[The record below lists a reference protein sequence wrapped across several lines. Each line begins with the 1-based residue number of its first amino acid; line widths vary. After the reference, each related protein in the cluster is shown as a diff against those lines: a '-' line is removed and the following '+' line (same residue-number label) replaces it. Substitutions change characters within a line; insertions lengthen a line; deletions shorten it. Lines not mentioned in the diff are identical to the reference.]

1 MPLQEL
7 VPKIDNRR
15 YQDIVAEARTRI
27 PRYTPEWTDLNDNDP
42 GITLVELFAWM
53 SDLLLYRLG
62 KVPELNYL
70 KFLELIGI
78 ELLPA
83 EPASAEVTFPV
94 LPTTTEPYVIVP
106 MNTPVSAEAVGDDR
120 PIVFETERSL
130 IALTAAL
137 ASVQVFDG
145 YAFTDVTVVNT
156 EAEDPFPPFGPAAA
170 DGAALLLG
178 FDYNAPFPEVKLDL
192 AVVFAAPRT
201 PSRAVE
207 CGPDSVP
214 VINTAEVLWEYWSGS
229 DWRALSVLKDETR
242 TFLRAGHVVLKTPA
256 KGKMAKLSVNGS
268 PQLYWIRAVVKR
280 SAWDSPPQILA
291 IRTNTVAVQQAE
303 TARDEVLGGTDGE
316 PNQIHTLANSPVL
329 PGTLVL
335 EVDEGD
341 GFVEWTRVDDL
352 YGSGPDDRHYV
363 LNRTTGEVR
372 FGNGTRGAIPVANPE
387 NPGGNVVAR
396 RYRFGGGL
404 RGNVAAG
411 AIKTMDISVPGIA
424 EDQVGNLLPAAG
436 GRDEETLQAAK
447 ERAPATLKANNRA
460 VTAEDFE
467 EIARRV
473 GTVKRARALPLHHP
487 QFPDVNVP
495 GVVSVI
501 VIPENDEPN
510 PMPSEGTIR
519 SVCALLNRTR
529 LLTTEVYVIPPTYH
543 EVSVTAELVASP
555 TADLG
560 IVKEAVHEAL
570 ITYFHPLRGGDNGLG
585 WPFGGDIFFSRVY
598 QRMQDVAGVERIERV
613 VITLD
618 GESAEECKDVP
629 IPDGTLLFSTTHDVE
644 VHYGFE
650 E

>member
-1 MPLQEL
+1 MPLQDL
-7 VPKIDNRR
+7 VPTIDNRR

-42 GITLVELFAWM
+42 GIALVELFAWM

-62 KVPELNYL
+62 KVPELNHL

-83 EPASAEVTFPV
+83 EPAFTEVTFPV

-106 MNTPVSAEAVGDDR
+106 MNTPVSAEAPGDDR

-130 IALTAAL
+130 IALTASL

-145 YAFTDVTVVNT
+145 YAFTDVTLANT
-156 EAEDPFPPFGPAAA
+156 EAEDPYPPFGPAAA

-178 FDYNAPFPEVKLDL
+178 FDYNAPFPEVRLDL
-192 AVVFAAPRT
+192 AVFFATPRT
-201 PSRAVE
+201 PSAAVE
-207 CGPDSVP
+207 CGPAQVP
-214 VINTAEVLWEYWSGS
+214 LVNTAEVVWEYWSGS
-229 DWRALSVLKDETR
+229 DWRALSLLKDETR
-242 TFLRAGHVVLKTPA
+242 TFLRTGHVLLKTPA
-256 KGKMAKLSVNGS
+256 KGKMATLSVNGS
-268 PQLYWIRAVVKR
+268 PALFWIRAVVKR
-280 SAWDSPPQILA
+280 TAWDSAPQILA
-291 IRTNTVAVQQAE
+291 VRTNTVAVQQAE
-303 TARDEVLGGTDGE
+303 TARDEVLGGTSGE
-316 PNQIHTLANSPVL
+316 PNQVLRLANAPVL

-341 GFVEWTRVDDL
+341 GLVVWTRVDDL

-372 FGNGTRGAIPVANPE
+372 FGNGTRGAIPVANPQ

-396 RYRFGGGL
+396 TYRFGGGV

-411 AIKTMDISVPGIA
+411 AIKTMDITVPGIA

-447 ERAPATLKANNRA
+447 DRAPATLKANNRA

-467 EIARRV
+467 ELARRV

-487 QFPDVNVP
+487 QFPDVKVP
-495 GVVSVI
+495 GVISVI
-501 VIPENDEPN
+501 VIPENDQPN

-519 SVCALLNRTR
+519 SVCALLNRSR

-543 EVSVTAELVASP
+543 EVSVTAELIASP

-560 IVKEAVHEAL
+560 VVKEAVHEAL
-570 ITYFHPLRGGDNGLG
+570 ITYFHPLRGGDDGLG

-598 QRMQDVAGVERIERV
+598 QRMHDVPGVERIERV
-613 VITLD
+613 VIALD
-618 GESAEECKDVP
+618 GENAEECKDVP
-629 IPDGTLLFSTTHDVE
+629 VPAGALLFSMSHDIE
-644 VHYGFE
+644 ISYAFE

>member
-27 PRYTPEWTDLNDNDP
+27 PRYTPEWTDLNENDP
-42 GITLVELFAWM
+42 GIALVELFAWM

-94 LPTTTEPYVIVP
+94 LPTTTEPFVVVP
-106 MNTPVSAEAVGDDR
+106 MHTPVSAEAPGDDR

-130 IALTAAL
+130 IALTASL

-145 YAFTDVTVVNT
+145 YAFTDVTLGNT
-156 EAEDPFPPFGPAAA
+156 EAEDPYPPFGPAAA

-178 FDYNAPFPEVKLDL
+178 FEYNAPFPEVRLDL
-192 AVVFAAPRT
+192 AVFFAAPRT
-201 PSRAVE
+201 PSTAVE
-207 CGPDSVP
+207 CGPAQVP
-214 VINTAEVLWEYWSGS
+214 LVNTADVVWEYWSGS
-229 DWRALSVLKDETR
+229 DWRALSLLKDETR
-242 TFLRAGHVVLKTPA
+242 TFLRTGHVLLKTPA
-256 KGKMAKLSVNGS
+256 KGKMATLSVNGS
-268 PQLYWIRAVVKR
+268 PALFWIRAVVKR
-280 SAWDSPPQILA
+280 TAWDSAPQILA
-291 IRTNTVAVQQAE
+291 VRTNTVAVQQAE

-316 PNQIHTLANSPVL
+316 PNQVHRLANTPVL

-341 GFVEWTRVDDL
+341 GFVEWSRVDDL

-387 NPGGNVVAR
+387 NPAGNVVAR

-467 EIARRV
+467 ELARRV

-487 QFPDVNVP
+487 QFPDVRVP

-501 VIPENDEPN
+501 VIPENDEAN

-519 SVCALLNRTR
+519 SVCALLNRSR

-560 IVKEAVHEAL
+560 TVKEAVHEAL

-598 QRMQDVAGVERIERV
+598 QQMQDVAGVERIERV
-613 VITLD
+613 IITLD

-629 IPDGTLLFSTTHDVE
+629 IPDGALLFSTTHDVE
-644 VHYGFE
+644 VHYAFE
-650 E
+650 D

>member
-1 MPLQEL
+1 VPLQDL
-7 VPKIDNRR
+7 VPTIDNRR

-42 GITLVELFAWM
+42 GIALVELFAWM

-83 EPASAEVTFPV
+83 EPAFTEVTFPV

-106 MNTPVSAEAVGDDR
+106 INTPVSAEAPGDDR

-130 IALTAAL
+130 IALTASL

-145 YAFTDVTVVNT
+145 YAFTDVTLANT
-156 EAEDPFPPFGPAAA
+156 EAEDPYPPFGPAAA

-178 FDYNAPFPEVKLDL
+178 FDYNAPFPEVRLDL
-192 AVVFAAPRT
+192 AVFFATPRT
-201 PSRAVE
+201 PSAAVE
-207 CGPDSVP
+207 CGPAQVP
-214 VINTAEVLWEYWSGS
+214 LVNTAEVVWEYWSGS
-229 DWRALSVLKDETR
+229 DWRALSLLKDETR
-242 TFLRAGHVVLKTPA
+242 TFLRTGHVLLKTPA
-256 KGKMAKLSVNGS
+256 KGKMATLSVNGS
-268 PQLYWIRAVVKR
+268 PALFWIRAVVKR
-280 SAWDSPPQILA
+280 TAWDSAPQILA
-291 IRTNTVAVQQAE
+291 VRTNTVAVQQAE
-303 TARDEVLGGTDGE
+303 TARDEVLGGTNGE
-316 PNQIHTLANSPVL
+316 PNQVLRLANAPVL

-372 FGNGTRGAIPVANPE
+372 FGNGRRGAIPVANPQ

-396 RYRFGGGL
+396 TYRFGGGV

-411 AIKTMDISVPGIA
+411 AIKTMDITVAGIA

-447 ERAPATLKANNRA
+447 DRAPATLKANNRA

-467 EIARRV
+467 ELARRV

-487 QFPDVNVP
+487 QFPGVKVP

-519 SVCALLNRTR
+519 SVCALLNRSR
-529 LLTTEVYVIPPTYH
+529 LLTTEVYVIPPIYH
-543 EVSVTAELVASP
+543 EVSVTAELIASP

-560 IVKEAVHEAL
+560 VVKEAVHEAL
-570 ITYFHPLRGGDNGLG
+570 ITYFHPLRGGDDGLG
-585 WPFGGDIFFSRVY
+585 WPFGGDVFFSRVY
-598 QRMQDVAGVERIERV
+598 QRMHDVPGVERIERV
-613 VITLD
+613 VIALD
-618 GESAEECKDVP
+618 GENAEECKDVP
-629 IPDGTLLFSTTHDVE
+629 VPAGALLFSTSHDIE
-644 VHYGFE
+644 ISYAFE

>member
-1 MPLQEL
+1 VPLQEL

-27 PRYTPEWTDLNDNDP
+27 PRYTPEWTDLNENDP
-42 GITLVELFAWM
+42 GIALVELLAWM

-94 LPTTTEPYVIVP
+94 LPGTTEPFVIVP
-106 MNTPVSAEAVGDDR
+106 MNTPVSAEAPGDDR

-145 YAFTDVTVVNT
+145 YAFTDVTLANT
-156 EAEDPFPPFGPAAA
+156 EAEDPYPPFGPAAA

-178 FDYNAPFPEVKLDL
+178 FEYNAPFPEVRLDL
-192 AVVFAAPRT
+192 AVFFAAPRT
-201 PSRAVE
+201 PSTAVE
-207 CGPDSVP
+207 CGPAQVP
-214 VINTAEVLWEYWSGS
+214 LMNTAEVVWEYWSGS
-229 DWRALSVLKDETR
+229 DWRPLSLLKDETR
-242 TFLRAGHVVLKTPA
+242 TFLRTGHVLLKTPA
-256 KGKMAKLSVNGS
+256 KGKMATLSVNGS
-268 PQLYWIRAVVKR
+268 AALFWIRAVVKR
-280 SAWDSPPQILA
+280 TAWDRAPRILA
-291 IRTNTVAVQQAE
+291 VRTNTVAVQQAE

-316 PNQIHTLANSPVL
+316 PNQVHRLANMPVL

-341 GFVEWTRVDDL
+341 GFVEWSRVDDL

-387 NPGGNVVAR
+387 NPAGNVVAR

-467 EIARRV
+467 ELARRV

-487 QFPDVNVP
+487 QFPDVSVP

-519 SVCALLNRTR
+519 SVCALLNRSR

-613 VITLD
+613 IITLD

-629 IPDGTLLFSTTHDVE
+629 IPDGALLFSTTHDVE
-644 VHYGFE
+644 VHYAFE

>member
-1 MPLQEL
+1 MPLQDL

-27 PRYTPEWTDLNDNDP
+27 PRYTPEWTDLNENDP
-42 GITLVELFAWM
+42 GIALVELFAWM

-70 KFLELIGI
+70 KFLELIGV

-94 LPTTTEPYVIVP
+94 LPTTTEPFVIVP
-106 MNTPVSAEAVGDDR
+106 LNTPVSAEAPGDDR

-130 IALTAAL
+130 IALTASL

-145 YAFTDVTVVNT
+145 YAFTDVTLANT
-156 EAEDPFPPFGPAAA
+156 EAEDPYAPFGPAAA

-178 FDYNAPFPEVKLDL
+178 FKYNAPFPEVRLDL
-192 AVVFAAPRT
+192 AVFFAAPRT
-201 PSRAVE
+201 PSTAVE
-207 CGPDSVP
+207 CGPSQVP
-214 VINTAEVLWEYWSGS
+214 LVNTAEVVWEYWSASG
-229 DWRALSVLKDETR
+229 WRALSLLKDETR
-242 TFLRAGHVVLKTPA
+242 TFLRTGHVLLKTPA
-256 KGKMAKLSVNGS
+256 KGKMATLSVNGS
-268 PQLYWIRAVVKR
+268 PALFWIRAVVKR
-280 SAWDSPPQILA
+280 TAWDSAPQILA
-291 IRTNTVAVQQAE
+291 VRTNTVAVQQAE

-316 PNQIHTLANSPVL
+316 PNQVHRLANTPVL
-329 PGTLVL
+329 PGTLIL

-341 GFVEWTRVDDL
+341 GFVEWSRVDDL

-372 FGNGTRGAIPVANPE
+372 FGNGTRGAIPVANPG
-387 NPGGNVVAR
+387 NPAGNVVAR
-396 RYRFGGGL
+396 RYRFGGGR

-411 AIKTMDISVPGIA
+411 AIKTLDISVPGIA

-467 EIARRV
+467 ELARRV

-487 QFPDVNVP
+487 QFPDVKVP

-501 VIPENDEPN
+501 VIPENDQPN
-510 PMPSEGTIR
+510 PMPSEGTVR
-519 SVCALLNRTR
+519 SVCALLNRNR

-543 EVSVTAELVASP
+543 EVSVAAELVASP
-555 TADLG
+555 AADLG
-560 IVKEAVHEAL
+560 TVKEAVHEAL

-629 IPDGTLLFSTTHDVE
+629 VPDGALLFSTTHDVE
-644 VHYGFE
+644 VHYAFE